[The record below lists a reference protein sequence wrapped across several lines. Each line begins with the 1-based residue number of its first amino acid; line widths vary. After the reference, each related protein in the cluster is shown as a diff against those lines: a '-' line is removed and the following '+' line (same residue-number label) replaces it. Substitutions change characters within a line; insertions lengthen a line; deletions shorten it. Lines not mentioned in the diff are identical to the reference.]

1 MRRARRT
8 AIDVR
13 IVGSFAWTKGH
24 VVSGEPPEEE
34 EPASC
39 PILDLQLG
47 PLDLDLLGLRV
58 QLNQVDLNI
67 SAEPGPGNLL
77 GNLLCAVVSL
87 LDGVDLS
94 GLLGDLLQQLL
105 DALAEL
111 IGGIGGGAAPETA

>member
-1 MRRARRT
+1 M
-8 AIDVR
+8 
-13 IVGSFAWTKGH
+13 
-24 VVSGEPPEEE
+24 SGEPPEE
-34 EPASC
+34 PDSC

-47 PLDLDLLGLRV
+47 PLDLNLLGLRV
-58 QLNQVDLNI
+58 QLNQVDLDI
-67 SAEPGPGNLL
+67 SAEPGPGALL

-111 IGGIGGGAAPETA
+111 IGGIGGGAEAEPA